1 MMHITTA
8 AMHTEL
14 NTRNAENIGEG
25 RFVAAESHRI
35 IYIPSHRELVLER
48 INFEAE
54 QEITCRRF
62 GEELYPNGT
71 TFSLIHDVETGE
83 DYFMPE
89 LPGYKM
95 SEDQQ
100 RRFGPCTSL
109 VELFDAIIDMDMQ
122 EGNSHG

>member
-1 MMHITTA
+1 MRIIATRKMFN
-8 AMHTEL
+8 EL
-14 NTRNAENIGEG
+14 DARNVENIGEG
-25 RFVAAESHRI
+25 RFVIAAESHRI

-48 INFEAE
+48 INLEAE

-62 GEELYPNGT
+62 GEKLYPNGT

-100 RRFGPCTSL
+100 RRFGPCATL
-109 VELFDAIIDMDMQ
+109 VELFDGIIDMDMQ
-122 EGNSHG
+122 EGE